1 MKKLIFGLVAVMV
14 LFGVVITFNHNG
26 NSLTAPAAVAA
37 SPEAAA
43 VTPDASAAPVET
55 PAAPEVHSLDYE
67 AIRAL
72 YPADTAA
79 ITLEGEVMDWDLY
92 ADWLRTNGLQYEEYF
107 KQMAAYYGVAA
118 DWTGS
123 IGDGTGATY
132 AKGLL
137 NETNDTL
144 ASFMAIKALAK
155 EKGISLDE
163 EALKSLEPE
172 AMAHQILGENAT
184 VEQLAEELENTSHMS
199 VNAFRFYSEALDLY
213 TLLSQELYGVQGEKL
228 SEEEIAAELKEHGYI
243 SAHHILF
250 MTIDPMTGKELE
262 ADVVADKLKQ
272 ANEIVE
278 ELRAIQDQEELLKR
292 FRELKDQY
300 CEDTG
305 KTAYPDGY
313 TFTPGTMVTEFE
325 DTVNAQKEYEISDP
339 VKTSYGYHVIMR
351 LPLSA
356 DSKLS
361 TATGTPMTARESVAQ
376 NAITAELDQF
386 FQDHP
391 AEYIEGLEELDL
403 TQYINT
409 IP

>member
-14 LFGVVITFNHNG
+14 LFGAAITFNHTG
-26 NSLTAPAAVAA
+26 NTLTAPAVAA

-43 VTPDASAAPVET
+43 VTPDAT
-55 PAAPEVHSLDYE
+55 PAPAATPEVHSLDYE

-79 ITLEGEVMDWDLY
+79 ITLEDEVMDWDLY
-92 ADWLRTNGLQYEEYF
+92 ADWLRTNGMQYEEYF

-123 IGDGTGATY
+123 MGDGTGANY

-137 NETNDTL
+137 NETNETL

-172 AMAHQILGENAT
+172 TMAHQILGEDAT
-184 VEQLAEELENTSHMS
+184 VEQLAEELENTSHLS
-199 VNAFRFYSEALDLY
+199 VRAFQFYSEALDLY
-213 TLLSQELYGVQGEKL
+213 TRLAEELYGAQGEKL
-228 SEEEIAAELKEHGYI
+228 SEADIVKALEDQGYI

-313 TFTPGTMVTEFE
+313 TFTPGTMVSVFE
-325 DTVNAQKEYEISDP
+325 DTVNALKDFEVSEP
-339 VKTSYGYHVIMR
+339 VQSSYGYHIIMR
-351 LPLSA
+351 LPLTG
-356 DSKLS
+356 DSLLFS
-361 TATGTPMTARESVAQ
+361 PQGTPQTARVSVAQ
-376 NAITAELDQF
+376 EKITHDLD
-386 FQDHP
+386 DYYAAHP
-391 AEYIEGLEELDL
+391 PVYAEGLEDLDL
-403 TQYINT
+403 TQYIMK
-409 IP
+409 

>member
-14 LFGVVITFNHNG
+14 LFGAVISFNHTG
-26 NSLTAPAAVAA
+26 NTLTAPAAAAA

-43 VTPDASAAPVET
+43 VTADAT
-55 PAAPEVHSLDYE
+55 PAPTATPEVHSLDYE

-79 ITLEGEVMDWDLY
+79 ITLEDEVMDWDLY

-107 KQMAAYYGVAA
+107 RQMAAYYGVAA

-123 IGDGTGATY
+123 IGDGTGANY

-144 ASFMAIKALAK
+144 SSFMAIKALAK

-184 VEQLAEELENTSHMS
+184 VEQLAEELENTSHLS
-199 VNAFRFYSEALDLY
+199 VKAFQFYSEALDLY
-213 TLLSQELYGVQGEKL
+213 TLLAQELYGAQGEKL
-228 SEEEIAAELKEHGYI
+228 SEADIVKALEDQDYI

-250 MTIDPMTGKELE
+250 MTIDPMTGKNLE
-262 ADVVADKLKQ
+262 QDEVAAKLQQ
-272 ANEIVE
+272 ANDLVK
-278 ELRAIQDQEELLKR
+278 ELRAIEDHDELLKR
-292 FRELKDQY
+292 FKELKEQY

-313 TFTPGTMVTEFE
+313 TFTPGTMVPVFE
-325 DTVNAQKEYEISDP
+325 ETVKALKDYEVSDA
-339 VKTSYGYHVIMR
+339 VQSDYGFHIIMR
-351 LPLSA
+351 LPLGG
-356 DSKLS
+356 DSLLFS
-361 TATGTPMTARESVAQ
+361 PQGTPQTARVTVAQ
-376 NAITAELDQF
+376 EKITHDLD
-386 FQDHP
+386 DYYAAHP
-391 AEYIEGLEELDL
+391 PVYADGLEELDL
-403 TQYINT
+403 TQYIVK
-409 IP
+409 

>member
-14 LFGVVITFNHNG
+14 LFGAAISFNHTG
-26 NSLTAPAAVAA
+26 NTLTAPAAAAA

-43 VTPDASAAPVET
+43 VTADAT
-55 PAAPEVHSLDYE
+55 PAPTATPEVHSLDYE

-79 ITLEGEVMDWDLY
+79 ITLEDEVMDWDLY

-107 KQMAAYYGVAA
+107 RQMAAYYGVAA

-123 IGDGTGATY
+123 IGDGTGANY

-144 ASFMAIKALAK
+144 SSFMAIKALAK

-184 VEQLAEELENTSHMS
+184 VEQLAEELENTSHLS
-199 VNAFRFYSEALDLY
+199 VKAFQFYSEALDLY
-213 TLLSQELYGVQGEKL
+213 TLLAQELYGAQGEKL
-228 SEEEIAAELKEHGYI
+228 SEADIVKALEDQGYI

-250 MTIDPMTGKELE
+250 MTIDPMTGKNLE
-262 ADVVADKLKQ
+262 QDEVAAKLQQ
-272 ANEIVE
+272 ANDLVK
-278 ELRAIQDQEELLKR
+278 ELRAIEDHDELLKR
-292 FRELKDQY
+292 FKELKEQY

-313 TFTPGTMVTEFE
+313 TFTPGTMVPVFE
-325 DTVNAQKEYEISDP
+325 ETVKALKDYEVSDA
-339 VKTSYGYHVIMR
+339 VQSDYGFHIIMR
-351 LPLSA
+351 LPLGG
-356 DSKLS
+356 DSLLFS
-361 TATGTPMTARESVAQ
+361 PQGTPQTARVTVAQ
-376 NAITAELDQF
+376 EKITHDLD
-386 FQDHP
+386 DYYAAHP
-391 AEYIEGLEELDL
+391 PVYADGLEELDL
-403 TQYINT
+403 TQYIVK
-409 IP
+409 

>member
-14 LFGVVITFNHNG
+14 LFGAAITFNHTG
-26 NSLTAPAAVAA
+26 NTLTAPAAAAA

-43 VTPDASAAPVET
+43 VTADAT
-55 PAAPEVHSLDYE
+55 PAPTATPEVHSLDYE

-79 ITLEGEVMDWDLY
+79 ITLEDEVMDWDLY

-107 KQMAAYYGVAA
+107 RQMAAYYGVAA

-123 IGDGTGATY
+123 IGDGTGANY

-144 ASFMAIKALAK
+144 SSFMAIKALAK

-184 VEQLAEELENTSHMS
+184 VEQLAEELENTSHLS
-199 VNAFRFYSEALDLY
+199 VKAFQFYSEALDLY
-213 TLLSQELYGVQGEKL
+213 TLLAQELYGAQGEKL
-228 SEEEIAAELKEHGYI
+228 SEEDIVKALEDQGYI

-250 MTIDPMTGKELE
+250 MTIDPMTGKNLE
-262 ADVVADKLKQ
+262 QDEVAAKLQQ
-272 ANEIVE
+272 ANDLVK
-278 ELRAIQDQEELLKR
+278 ELRAIEDHDELLKR
-292 FRELKDQY
+292 FKELKEQY

-313 TFTPGTMVTEFE
+313 TFTPGTMVPVFE
-325 DTVNAQKEYEISDP
+325 ETVKALKDYEVSDA
-339 VKTSYGYHVIMR
+339 VQSDYGFHIIMR
-351 LPLSA
+351 LPLGG
-356 DSKLS
+356 DSLLFS
-361 TATGTPMTARESVAQ
+361 PQGTPQTARVTVAQ
-376 NAITAELDQF
+376 EKITHDLD
-386 FQDHP
+386 DYYAAHP
-391 AEYIEGLEELDL
+391 PVYADGLEELDL
-403 TQYINT
+403 TQYIVK
-409 IP
+409 

>member
-14 LFGVVITFNHNG
+14 LFGAVISFNHTG
-26 NSLTAPAAVAA
+26 NTLTAPAAAAA

-43 VTPDASAAPVET
+43 VTADAT
-55 PAAPEVHSLDYE
+55 PAPTATPEVHSLDYE

-79 ITLEGEVMDWDLY
+79 ITLKDEVMDWDLY

-107 KQMAAYYGVAA
+107 RQMAAYYGVAA

-123 IGDGTGATY
+123 IGDGTGANY

-144 ASFMAIKALAK
+144 SSFMAIKALAK

-172 AMAHQILGENAT
+172 AMANQILGENAT
-184 VEQLAEELENTSHMS
+184 VEQLAEELENTSHLS
-199 VNAFRFYSEALDLY
+199 VKAFQFYSEALDLY
-213 TLLSQELYGVQGEKL
+213 TLLAQELYGAQGEKL
-228 SEEEIAAELKEHGYI
+228 SETDIVKALEDQGYI

-250 MTIDPMTGKELE
+250 MTIDPMTGKNLE
-262 ADVVADKLKQ
+262 QDEVAAKLQQ
-272 ANEIVE
+272 ANDLVK
-278 ELRAIQDQEELLKR
+278 ELRAIEDHDELLKR
-292 FRELKDQY
+292 FKELKEQY

-313 TFTPGTMVTEFE
+313 TFTPGTMVSVFE
-325 DTVNAQKEYEISDP
+325 DTVNALKDFEVSEP
-339 VKTSYGYHVIMR
+339 VQSSYGYHIIMR
-351 LPLSA
+351 LPLTGESLLF
-356 DSKLS
+356 SPQ
-361 TATGTPMTARESVAQ
+361 GTPQTARVSVAQ
-376 NAITAELDQF
+376 EKISHDLD
-386 FQDHP
+386 DYYAAHP
-391 AEYIEGLEELDL
+391 PVYAEGLEDLDL
-403 TQYINT
+403 TQYIMK
-409 IP
+409 

>member
-14 LFGVVITFNHNG
+14 LFGAAITFNHTG
-26 NSLTAPAAVAA
+26 NTLTAPAAAAA

-43 VTPDASAAPVET
+43 VTADAT
-55 PAAPEVHSLDYE
+55 PAPTATPEVHSLDYE

-79 ITLEGEVMDWDLY
+79 ITLEDEVMDWDLY

-107 KQMAAYYGVAA
+107 RQMAAYYGVAA

-123 IGDGTGATY
+123 IGDGTGANY

-144 ASFMAIKALAK
+144 SSFMAIKALAK

-184 VEQLAEELENTSHMS
+184 VEQLAEELENTSHLS
-199 VNAFRFYSEALDLY
+199 VKAFQFYSEALDLY
-213 TLLSQELYGVQGEKL
+213 TLLAQELYGAQGEKL
-228 SEEEIAAELKEHGYI
+228 SEADIVKALEDQDYI

-250 MTIDPMTGKELE
+250 MTIDPMTGKNLE
-262 ADVVADKLKQ
+262 QDEVAAKLQQ
-272 ANEIVE
+272 ANDLVK
-278 ELRAIQDQEELLKR
+278 ELRAIEDHDELLKR
-292 FRELKDQY
+292 FKELKEQY

-313 TFTPGTMVTEFE
+313 TFTPGTMVPVFE
-325 DTVNAQKEYEISDP
+325 ETVKALKDYEVSDA
-339 VKTSYGYHVIMR
+339 VQSDYGFHIIMR
-351 LPLSA
+351 LPLGG
-356 DSKLS
+356 DSLLFS
-361 TATGTPMTARESVAQ
+361 PQGTPQTARVTVAQ
-376 NAITAELDQF
+376 EKITHDLD
-386 FQDHP
+386 DYYAAHP
-391 AEYIEGLEELDL
+391 PVYADGLEELDL
-403 TQYINT
+403 TQYIVK
-409 IP
+409 

>member
-14 LFGVVITFNHNG
+14 LFGAVITFNHNG
-26 NSLTAPAAVAA
+26 NAVTAPAAAAA
-37 SPEAAA
+37 SPAAAA
-43 VTPDASAAPVET
+43 VTPDAAAEPTAAPT
-55 PAAPEVHSLDYE
+55 AAPEIHSLDYE

-144 ASFMAIKALAK
+144 ASFLAIKALAK

-213 TLLSQELYGVQGEKL
+213 TLLAQELYGTQGEKL
-228 SEEEIAAELKEHGYI
+228 TEEEITADLTEHGYI

-262 ADVVADKLKQ
+262 ADVVAEKLKQ

-278 ELRAIQDQEELLKR
+278 ELRAIKDQDELLKR
-292 FRELKDQY
+292 FKEIKDQY

-313 TFTPGTMVTEFE
+313 TFTPGTMVQVFE
-325 DTVNAQKEYEISDP
+325 DTVKALKDYEVSEP
-339 VKTSYGYHVIMR
+339 VQSSYGYHIIMR
-351 LPLSA
+351 LPLGA
-356 DSKLS
+356 DSLLFS
-361 TATGTPMTARESVAQ
+361 PQGTPQTARVTVAQ
-376 NAITAELDQF
+376 EKITHDLDDYF
-386 FQDHP
+386 AAHP
-391 AEYIEGLEELDL
+391 PVYAEGLEDLDL
-403 TQYINT
+403 TQYIVK
-409 IP
+409 

>member
-14 LFGVVITFNHNG
+14 LFGAVISFNHTG
-26 NSLTAPAAVAA
+26 NTLTAPAAAAA

-43 VTPDASAAPVET
+43 VTADAT
-55 PAAPEVHSLDYE
+55 PAPTATPEVHSLDYE

-79 ITLEGEVMDWDLY
+79 ITLEDEVMDWDLY

-107 KQMAAYYGVAA
+107 RQMAAYYGVAA

-123 IGDGTGATY
+123 IGDGTGANY

-144 ASFMAIKALAK
+144 SSFMAIKALAK

-172 AMAHQILGENAT
+172 AMANQILGENAT
-184 VEQLAEELENTSHMS
+184 VEQLAEELENTSHLS
-199 VNAFRFYSEALDLY
+199 VKAFQFYSEALDLY
-213 TLLSQELYGVQGEKL
+213 TLLAQELYGAQGEKL
-228 SEEEIAAELKEHGYI
+228 SETDIVKALEDQGYI

-250 MTIDPMTGKELE
+250 MTIDPMTGKNLE
-262 ADVVADKLKQ
+262 QDEVAAKLQQ
-272 ANEIVE
+272 ANDLVK
-278 ELRAIQDQEELLKR
+278 ELRAIEDHDELLKR
-292 FRELKDQY
+292 FKELKEQY

-313 TFTPGTMVTEFE
+313 TFTPGTMVPVFE
-325 DTVNAQKEYEISDP
+325 ETVKALKDYEVSDA
-339 VKTSYGYHVIMR
+339 VQSDYGFHIIMR
-351 LPLSA
+351 LPLGG
-356 DSKLS
+356 DSLLFS
-361 TATGTPMTARESVAQ
+361 PQGTPQTARVSVAQ
-376 NAITAELDQF
+376 EKISHDLD
-386 FQDHP
+386 DYYAAHP
-391 AEYIEGLEELDL
+391 PVYADGLEELDL
-403 TQYINT
+403 TQYIVK
-409 IP
+409 

>member
-1 MKKLIFGLVAVMV
+1 MKKLIFGLVAVML
-14 LFGVVITFNHNG
+14 LFGAAITFSHNG
-26 NSLTAPAAVAA
+26 NSLTVPAAVAA

-43 VTPDASAAPVET
+43 VTPDAT
-55 PAAPEVHSLDYE
+55 PAPTATPEVHSLDYE

-79 ITLEGEVMDWDLY
+79 ITLEDEVMDWDLY
-92 ADWLRTNGLQYEEYF
+92 ADWLRTNGMQYEEYF

-123 IGDGTGATY
+123 MGDGTGANY

-137 NETNDTL
+137 NETNETL

-163 EALKSLEPE
+163 ETLKSLEPE
-172 AMAHQILGENAT
+172 TMAHQILGEDAT
-184 VEQLAEELENTSHMS
+184 VEQLAEELENTSHLS
-199 VNAFRFYSEALDLY
+199 VRAFQFYSEALDLY
-213 TLLSQELYGVQGEKL
+213 TRLAEEIYGAQGEKL
-228 SEEEIAAELKEHGYI
+228 SEADIVKALEDQGYI

-313 TFTPGTMVTEFE
+313 TFTPGTMVSVFE
-325 DTVNAQKEYEISDP
+325 DTVNALKDFEVSEP
-339 VKTSYGYHVIMR
+339 VQSSYGYHIIMR
-351 LPLSA
+351 LPLTG
-356 DSKLS
+356 DSLLFS
-361 TATGTPMTARESVAQ
+361 PQGTPQTARVSVAQ
-376 NAITAELDQF
+376 EKITHDLD
-386 FQDHP
+386 DYYAAHP
-391 AEYIEGLEELDL
+391 PVYAEGLEDLDL
-403 TQYINT
+403 TQYIMK
-409 IP
+409 

>member
-14 LFGVVITFNHNG
+14 LFGAVITFNHNG
-26 NSLTAPAAVAA
+26 NAVTAPAAAAA
-37 SPEAAA
+37 SPAAAA
-43 VTPDASAAPVET
+43 VTPDAAAEPTAAPT
-55 PAAPEVHSLDYE
+55 AAPEIHSLDYE

-213 TLLSQELYGVQGEKL
+213 TLLAQELYGTQGEKL
-228 SEEEIAAELKEHGYI
+228 TEEEITDDLTEHGYI

-262 ADVVADKLKQ
+262 ADVVAEKLKQ

-292 FRELKDQY
+292 FKELKEQY

-313 TFTPGTMVTEFE
+313 TFTPGTMVPVFE
-325 DTVNAQKEYEISDP
+325 DTVNALKDYEVSEP
-339 VKTSYGYHVIMR
+339 VQSSYGYHIIMR
-351 LPLSA
+351 LPLGAESLLF
-356 DSKLS
+356 SPQ
-361 TATGTPMTARESVAQ
+361 GTPQTARVTVAQ
-376 NAITAELDQF
+376 EKITHDLNDYAAA
-386 FQDHP
+386 HP
-391 AEYIEGLEELDL
+391 PVYAEGLEDLDL
-403 TQYINT
+403 TQYIVK
-409 IP
+409 

>member
-14 LFGVVITFNHNG
+14 LFGAVITFNHNG
-26 NSLTAPAAVAA
+26 NAVTAPAAAAA
-37 SPEAAA
+37 SPAAAA
-43 VTPDASAAPVET
+43 VTPDAAAEPTAAPT
-55 PAAPEVHSLDYE
+55 AAPEIHSLDYE

-213 TLLSQELYGVQGEKL
+213 TLLAQELYGTQGEKL
-228 SEEEIAAELKEHGYI
+228 TEEEITADLTEHGYN

-262 ADVVADKLKQ
+262 ADVVAEKLKQ

-278 ELRAIQDQEELLKR
+278 ELRAIKDQDELLKR
-292 FRELKDQY
+292 FKELKDQY

-313 TFTPGTMVTEFE
+313 TFTPGTMVQVFE
-325 DTVNAQKEYEISDP
+325 DTVKALKDYEVSEP
-339 VKTSYGYHVIMR
+339 VQSSYGYHIIMR
-351 LPLSA
+351 LPLGA
-356 DSKLS
+356 DSLLFS
-361 TATGTPMTARESVAQ
+361 PQGTPQTARVTVAQ
-376 NAITAELDQF
+376 EKITHDLDDYF
-386 FQDHP
+386 AAHP
-391 AEYIEGLEELDL
+391 PVYAEGLEDLDL
-403 TQYINT
+403 TQYIVK
-409 IP
+409 

>member
-1 MKKLIFGLVAVMV
+1 MKKLIFGLVAVML
-14 LFGVVITFNHNG
+14 LFGAAITFSHNG
-26 NSLTAPAAVAA
+26 NSLTVPAAVAA

-43 VTPDASAAPVET
+43 VTPDAT
-55 PAAPEVHSLDYE
+55 PAPTATPEVHSLDYE

-79 ITLEGEVMDWDLY
+79 ITLEDEVMDWDLY
-92 ADWLRTNGLQYEEYF
+92 ADWLRTNGMQYEEYF

-123 IGDGTGATY
+123 MGDGTGANY

-137 NETNDTL
+137 NETNETL

-172 AMAHQILGENAT
+172 TMAHQILGEDAT
-184 VEQLAEELENTSHMS
+184 VEQLAEELENTSHLS
-199 VNAFRFYSEALDLY
+199 VRAFQFYSEALDLY
-213 TLLSQELYGVQGEKL
+213 TRLAEEIYGAQGEKL
-228 SEEEIAAELKEHGYI
+228 SEADIVKALEDQGYI

-313 TFTPGTMVTEFE
+313 TFTPGTMVSVFE
-325 DTVNAQKEYEISDP
+325 DTVNALKDFEVSEP
-339 VKTSYGYHVIMR
+339 VQSSYGYHIIMR
-351 LPLSA
+351 LPLGG
-356 DSKLS
+356 DSLLFS
-361 TATGTPMTARESVAQ
+361 PQGTPQTARVSVAQ
-376 NAITAELDQF
+376 EKITHDLD
-386 FQDHP
+386 DYYAAHP
-391 AEYIEGLEELDL
+391 PVYAEGLEDLDL
-403 TQYINT
+403 TQYIMK
-409 IP
+409 